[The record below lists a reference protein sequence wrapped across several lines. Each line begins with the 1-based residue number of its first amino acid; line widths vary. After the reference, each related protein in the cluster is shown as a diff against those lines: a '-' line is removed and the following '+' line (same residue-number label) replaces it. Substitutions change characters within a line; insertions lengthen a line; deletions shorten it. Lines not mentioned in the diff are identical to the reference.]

1 MEIAPHKRPSRRA
14 GGEVCKKMSPKSND
28 KPARSRHFAL
38 PLPAKAL
45 ADWLQALCNAIST
58 RAASNGNADRKN
70 VGRMGVTCG
79 SWSVLWAGFIGDWL
93 LGALAV
99 VLAASWILISLTSKS
114 PCALRCFQFHEELK
128 LESIFFEVLRSK
140 QSFTYPFISK
150 APPELVGFF

>member
-1 MEIAPHKRPSRRA
+1 MEIAPHKLPSRRA

-28 KPARSRHFAL
+28 TPARSRHFAL

-45 ADWLQALCNAIST
+45 AGWLQALCTAIST

-70 VGRMGVTCG
+70 VGRMGVNCG

-99 VLAASWILISLTSKS
+99 VLAASWMPICSTSKS
-114 PCALRCFQFHEELK
+114 PASLRARFVVF
-128 LESIFFEVLRSK
+128 
-140 QSFTYPFISK
+140 
-150 APPELVGFF
+150 